1 MDAKNE
7 LILGLYNMGMMMNY
21 GMRLELLVCHI
32 EIDQTI
38 LWYIKLTKL
47 SRD

>member
-7 LILGLYNMGMMMNY
+7 LILYNMGMMMNY
-21 GMRLELLVCHI
+21 GMRLELLVCHF

-38 LWYIKLTKL
+38 LWFIKLTKL